1 MPCAATTG
9 GEHAAVRSRQ
19 MVNDDPVRD
28 AGEPALAPL
37 PAVPAPMTP
46 VVPAVPPPPMT
57 PSRTPGDAP
66 DAASS
71 GGPAR
76 PVRAGQLTLGWRAA
90 TAIVWGFVVVGFVAV
105 WKTSRELGLSTW
117 WLGPWGEPQP
127 AYVTM
132 LPFVA
137 PIAMIVM
144 AVNSTRRLPLIGL
157 AAAAIT
163 ALIATFDLSRVPRLA
178 GVELAIAAAGA
189 LTAIAGFAG
198 QYRAAPT
205 PPVTSPDDD

>member
-1 MPCAATTG
+1 
-9 GEHAAVRSRQ
+9 

-28 AGEPALAPL
+28 GATSRWRRPP
-37 PAVPAPMTP
+37 PYPVVRRPPAP
-46 VVPAVPPPPMT
+46 VRAAPAGRVAT
-57 PSRTPGDAP
+57 
-66 DAASS
+66 
-71 GGPAR
+71 AR
-76 PVRAGQLTLGWRAA
+76 VRAGQLTLGWRAA

-105 WKTSRELGLSTW
+105 WKTSRELGRSTW

-157 AAAAIT
+157 VAAAIT
-163 ALIATFDLSRVPRLA
+163 ALIATFDLSWVPRLA
-178 GVELAIAAAGA
+178 GVELAIAAAARGHGDRRIRQGN
-189 LTAIAGFAG
+189 TG
-198 QYRAAPT
+198 RRVPRR
-205 PPVTSPDDD
+205 